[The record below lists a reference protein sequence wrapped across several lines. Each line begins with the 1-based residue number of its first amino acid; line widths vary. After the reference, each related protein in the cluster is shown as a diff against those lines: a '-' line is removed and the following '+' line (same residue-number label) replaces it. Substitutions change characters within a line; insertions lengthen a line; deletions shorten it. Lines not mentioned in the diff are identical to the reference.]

1 MLRRFA
7 EASKERIISLRTD
20 AELDDYT
27 YRVAGCVGEFWTKMC
42 RAHLFPN
49 ARLDDAALLGV
60 GVLRLESTQVSLQRL
75 FDEDLKS
82 LKPFFHQIHFNV
94 SDSATIRSIE
104 KLLHAKHSTL
114 NLIAGFIEP
123 DAGEVFFEGRPVSR
137 TPTHRRDLGM
147 VFQNYALFPHMT
159 VFDNVAFPL
168 RMRRPLARRE
178 LTAAVASTLA
188 LVQLTGLEGRYPR
201 QLSGGQQQRVAMAR
215 ALVSRP
221 RLLLMDE
228 PLGALDKK
236 LREQMQVEM
245 KAIHRAV
252 GSTFL
257 YVTHDQAEAL
267 AMSDVVV
274 VMRDGRVE
282 QVGSPR
288 ELYAAP
294 ATEFVAD
301 FLGNAN
307 LLAGRV
313 TARSDEALVVALDG
327 GTVLRV
333 PAGRAAPAP
342 GEGVKLLVRP
352 EDVDV
357 LVDERTDGERNALP
371 GKVGEVIY
379 LGEMTRVVVDT
390 PEGVVVA
397 RIAGQRGGDL
407 APGHAVVVSWPPT
420 AVRLLPRP
428 TAP

>member
-1 MLRRFA
+1 MTGD
-7 EASKERIISLRTD
+7 ERAPSRG
-20 AELDDYT
+20 A
-27 YRVAGCVGEFWTKMC
+27 AVG
-42 RAHLFPN
+42 L
-49 ARLDDAALLGV
+49 ARLTKRFGS
-60 GVLRLESTQVSLQRL
+60 VLAVDRVSLEVPSGSFVTFL
-75 FDEDLKS
+75 GPSGSGK
-82 LKPFFHQIHFNV
+82 
-94 SDSATIRSIE
+94 TT
-104 KLLHAKHSTL
+104 TL

-168 RMRRPLARRE
+168 RMRSRLARRE

-274 VMRDGRVE
+274 VMRDGGVE

-294 ATEFVAD
+294 ANEFVAD

-313 TARSDEALVVALDG
+313 TARSDDVLVVALDG

-342 GEGVKLLVRP
+342 GAGVKLLVRP

-357 LVDERTDGERNALP
+357 VADERADGERNALP

-379 LGEMTRVVVDT
+379 LGEMTRVVVET

-407 APGHAVVVSWPPT
+407 APGHAVLVSWPRT